1 LESSEF
7 AYLLLAFAGGIVGA
21 AFGGLNVFI
30 LCGVSAVI
38 GTIHALTTGDQS
50 FNNAVTW
57 GPFLSPHISFA
68 GAVAGAAFAAKKG
81 LLKSGKDISSALMG
95 KNLPSILF
103 VGGVFGL
110 IGELLRQLLQIIPL
124 INGYPATNNIALA
137 LVLSAL
143 IVRLAFGSTGLLG
156 VIPENQRRW
165 KFIKQ
170 EAWHPWNL
178 PALQLTLVG
187 IGFSLPAAF
196 INVSFPESTALV
208 FGFAAISL
216 IFLQIGYSIPVT
228 HHIVLAAEYGAF
240 VTGNLWWGAF
250 FGLLSAFIGEFFAH
264 LFLNHGDTHIDP
276 PAAALAVIFTIVP
289 IVSGSAIIQLDGF
302 EPFGIFMLMA
312 FTGYVF
318 FQKIKK

>member
-1 LESSEF
+1 MESPEF

-50 FNNAVTW
+50 FNNVVTW
-57 GPFLSPHISFA
+57 GPFLSPHISFG
-68 GAVAGAAFAAKKG
+68 GAVAAAAFAAKKG
-81 LLKSGKDISSALMG
+81 LLESGKDISSALMG

-103 VGGVFGL
+103 VGGIFGL
-110 IGELLRQLLQIIPL
+110 IGELLRQGLELIPF
-124 INGYPATNNIALA
+124 INGYPATNSIALA

-143 IVRLAFGSTGLLG
+143 IVRFAFGNTGLFG
-156 VIPENQRRW
+156 KIPDKQKRW
-165 KFIKQ
+165 KFIKHEEWQ
-170 EAWHPWNL
+170 PWNL

-196 INVSFPESTALV
+196 INVAFPESTAIV

-216 IFLQIGYSIPVT
+216 IFMQMGYRIPIT

-289 IVSGSAIIQLDGF
+289 LFSVTTIIQLDGF
-302 EPFGIFMLMA
+302 GSFGIFMLMA
-312 FTGYVF
+312 FTGYIL
-318 FQKIKK
+318 FQKIK